1 MLRRVIDRSS
11 EGQSAKL
18 DSEHSGSGT
27 RDRFQHNFNCS
38 ASLSSGQSKGRR
50 ASRVTKFSKT
60 IVPMMDRVLVQRIKP
75 QQKTASGIYIPEKA
89 QEALNEGHVIAVGKG
104 LVTQEGKIIPSELKE
119 GDKVL
124 LPPYG
129 GSAVKVDNEELIL
142 FRESEILAKIQ

>member
-1 MLRRVIDRSS
+1 M
-11 EGQSAKL
+11 
-18 DSEHSGSGT
+18 
-27 RDRFQHNFNCS
+27 
-38 ASLSSGQSKGRR
+38 

-75 QQKTASGIYIPEKA
+75 QQKTASGLYIPEKA

-104 LVTQEGKIIPSELKE
+104 LVTQDGKIIASELKE

-129 GSAVKVDNEELIL
+129 GSAVKVDNEELLL

>member
-1 MLRRVIDRSS
+1 M
-11 EGQSAKL
+11 
-18 DSEHSGSGT
+18 
-27 RDRFQHNFNCS
+27 FNCH
-38 ASLSSGQSKGRR
+38 ADQ

-75 QQKTASGIYIPEKA
+75 QQKTASGLYIPEKA
-89 QEALNEGHVIAVGKG
+89 QEALNEGYVVAVGKG
-104 LVTQEGKIIPSELKE
+104 LTTQEGKIIAPELAE

-129 GSAVKVDNEELIL
+129 GSAVKVDNEELLL

>member
-1 MLRRVIDRSS
+1 M
-11 EGQSAKL
+11 
-18 DSEHSGSGT
+18 
-27 RDRFQHNFNCS
+27 
-38 ASLSSGQSKGRR
+38 
-50 ASRVTKFSKT
+50 ASRITKFSKT

-89 QEALNEGHVIAVGKG
+89 QEALNEGYVVAVGKG
-104 LVTQEGKIIPSELKE
+104 LTTQEGKVVPSELAE

-129 GSAVKVDNEELIL
+129 GSVVKVDNEELIL

>member
-1 MLRRVIDRSS
+1 M
-11 EGQSAKL
+11 
-18 DSEHSGSGT
+18 
-27 RDRFQHNFNCS
+27 
-38 ASLSSGQSKGRR
+38 

-75 QQKTASGIYIPEKA
+75 QQKTASGIFIPEKA

-104 LVTQEGKIIPSELKE
+104 LVTQEGKVISSELKE

-129 GSAVKVDNEELIL
+129 GSIVKVDNEELIL